1 MYQVIFSHGKE
12 SGPWGTKIKRLAAT
26 AQALGCAVESID
38 YSDSMDPDVRVQRLL
53 QHLHGQDLTKVI
65 LVGSSMGGYVT
76 LQAAKHHQVCGVFV
90 LAPAIFMP
98 GYEDKAPTALLDN
111 LSVVH
116 GWHDDII
123 PVEHSIRF
131 AQAQS
136 CALHLVDDDHRLIA
150 SLDAI
155 NSWFRNYLIE
165 LTSTTQSPA

>member
-26 AQALGCAVESID
+26 AQALGFAVDSID
-38 YSDSMDPDVRVQRLL
+38 YSDSMDPDVRVQRLH
-53 QHLHGQDLTKVI
+53 QHLHGEDLSKVI

-76 LQAAKHHQVCGVFV
+76 LQAAKHHKVLGVFV

-98 GYEDKAPTALLDN
+98 GYEDKAPTARLDN
-111 LSVVH
+111 LTVVH

-136 CALHLVDDDHRLIA
+136 CALHLVDDDHRLIT

-155 NSWFRNYLIE
+155 DGWFRNYLE
-165 LTSTTQSPA
+165 QLNNTLQNPT